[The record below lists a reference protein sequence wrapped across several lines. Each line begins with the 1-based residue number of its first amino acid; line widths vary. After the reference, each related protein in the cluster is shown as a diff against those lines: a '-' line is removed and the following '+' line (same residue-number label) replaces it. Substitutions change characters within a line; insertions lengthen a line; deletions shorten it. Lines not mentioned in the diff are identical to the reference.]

1 MGLLETLIYIG
12 VGAITVLIPTLYF
25 LRERRKSRAAQA
37 KLDQAMESGLDQPVS
52 IHPRINPDICIGS
65 GACVL
70 ACPEKDVL
78 GLVNNRAVLI
88 NPAHCI
94 GHGLCQA
101 ACPVDA
107 ITLVFGTEKR
117 GVDIPHVK
125 GNFETNVPGIYIA
138 GELGGMGLIANAVRQ
153 GVEAAH
159 YIAQGLEKH
168 GKDDILDLAIVGA
181 GPAGIAASLQAQ
193 KEGLSFVTLDQDD
206 LGGTILT
213 YPRRKLVM
221 TTPMDLPGYGKVRLR
236 EIKKEALLELFQDV
250 FAKTGLSV
258 LASNKVEDIARDNG
272 NFKLRAKQGQ
282 YFARRV
288 LLAIGR
294 RGSPRKLGV
303 PGEVSP
309 KVAYRVIEPEKYAG
323 LKILVVGGGDSAV
336 EAAVAL
342 SEQPGTSV
350 HISYRQEK
358 IFRIKEGNRQ
368 RLDAAVAAKRI
379 IPMLPS
385 EVVRIEPDTA
395 ILTHQGAE
403 LALTIDY
410 IFIFAGGELPTEFL
424 QKIGIEFTRKFG
436 EV

>member
-1 MGLLETLIYIG
+1 MLETLIW
-12 VGAITVLIPTLYF
+12 VAAGAITVLIPTIYL
-25 LRERRKSRAAQA
+25 LVASRKSRAAQA
-37 KLDQAMESGLDQPVS
+37 ILTQATESGLDQPVS
-52 IHPRINPDICIGS
+52 IHPHIDPNICIGS
-65 GACVL
+65 GACVR

-78 GLVNNRAVLI
+78 GLIDNRGVLI

-107 ITLVFGTEKR
+107 ITLVFGTVKR
-117 GVDIPHVK
+117 GVDIPHIK
-125 GNFETNVPGIYIA
+125 GNFETNVPGIFIA

-153 GVEAAH
+153 GVEAAT
-159 YIAQGLEKH
+159 YINQSLESRSKN
-168 GKDDILDLAIVGA
+168 GGILDLAIVGA
-181 GPAGIAASLQAQ
+181 GPAGIAASLQA
-193 KEGLSFVTLDQDD
+193 KKDGLKFMTFDQED

-221 TTPMDLPGYGKVRLR
+221 TAPMDLPIYGKVKLR
-236 EIKKEALLELFQDV
+236 EIQKESLLELFQEV
-250 FAKTGLSV
+250 FTKTGLSIS
-258 LASNKVEDIARDNG
+258 AKNKVEDIVREDG
-272 NFKLRAKQGQ
+272 HFKLTTKEGE
-282 YFARRV
+282 YSARRI

-303 PGEVSP
+303 PGEISP
-309 KVAYRVIEPEKYAG
+309 KVAYRVLDPEKFAG

-350 HISYRQEK
+350 HLSYRQDK
-358 IFRIKEGNRQ
+358 IFRIKEGNRR
-368 RLDAAVAAKRI
+368 RLDESVASRRI
-379 IPMLPS
+379 IPLLPS

-395 ILTHQGAE
+395 IMRFNDSE

-436 EV
+436 EA

>member
-1 MGLLETLIYIG
+1 MLETLIYIG
-12 VGAITVLIPTLYF
+12 AGAITVLIPTLYF
-25 LRERRKSRAAQA
+25 LRERRKSGSAQA
-37 KLDQAMESGLDQPVS
+37 KLYQAMEAGLDQPVS

-65 GACVL
+65 GACVQ

-78 GLVNNRAVLI
+78 GLVNNRGVLI
-88 NPAHCI
+88 SPSACI

-101 ACPVDA
+101 SCPVDA

-138 GELGGMGLIANAVRQ
+138 GELGGMGLIANAVKQ
-153 GVEAAH
+153 GVEAVH
-159 YIAQGLEKH
+159 YIAQGLQER
-168 GKDDILDLAIVGA
+168 GKNGALDLAIVGA

-193 KEGLSFVTLDQDD
+193 KEGLNFVILDQDD

-221 TTPMDLPGYGKVRLR
+221 TTPMDLPGYGKVKLR
-236 EIKKEALLELFQDV
+236 EIQKEALLQLFQDV
-250 FAKTGLSV
+250 TAKTGLTV
-258 LASNKVEDIARDNG
+258 LAKNKVEDITRDNG
-272 NFKLRAKQGQ
+272 HFRLRAKQGQ

-303 PGEVSP
+303 PGEMSP

-323 LKILVVGGGDSAV
+323 LNILVVGGGDSAV
-336 EAAVAL
+336 EAALAL
-342 SEQPGTSV
+342 SEQPRTTV
-350 HISYRQEK
+350 HLSYRQDK
-358 IFRIKEGNRQ
+358 IFRIKPGNRQ
-368 RLDAAVAAKRI
+368 RLDMAVSTRRI
-379 IPMLPS
+379 VPILPS
-385 EVVRIEPDTA
+385 EVIRIEPDTA
-395 ILTHQGAE
+395 ILTHQGEE
-403 LALTIDY
+403 LALPVDY

-436 EV
+436 EA